1 MQLPVMPPIKP
12 MLARATTTVPEA
24 DGLLYE
30 PKWDGYRCVVFRDG
44 DEVELSSRGQK
55 SLTRYFPELIDPIR
69 AQLPRRCVV
78 DCEVVV
84 VTPDGLD
91 FDLLGQRIHPAESRI
106 ERLSVETPAS
116 LVVFDL
122 LALDEVDLRPMAFI
136 ERRGAL
142 VSLLADVI
150 PPVHLSPVTDDPEV
164 AQDWFR
170 RFEGAGFD
178 GVMAKRSDGVYEED
192 KRSVTKVKHRHS
204 IDVVVAGYRPH
215 KSGDGVGSMM
225 LGLYDRPEGDR
236 AASLQHVGVASAFK
250 AAQRPELAELLAP
263 YRLGE
268 GEPHPW
274 TGWADPEQHADGGVR
289 MPGAPN
295 RWSAKRDHS
304 WVPLRPELVA
314 EVVVEQLTKGRFRHP
329 ARFQRWRSDRTPRS
343 CTYDQVDIAAPAE
356 LFELFPEAPTP

>member
-116 LVVFDL
+116 LVAFDL

-192 KRSVTKVKHRHS
+192 KRSLTKVKHRHS

-225 LGLYDRPEGDR
+225 LGLYDRPEDDR

-250 AAQRPELAELLAP
+250 AAQRPELAELL
-263 YRLGE
+263 GI
-268 GEPHPW
+268 
-274 TGWADPEQHADGGVR
+274 TSMGVR
-289 MPGAPN
+289 
-295 RWSAKRDHS
+295 RHLTTLERDRL
-304 WVPLRPELVA
+304 VDYELVQRGNRKDSA
-314 EVVVEQLTKGRFRHP
+314 EIVAAFVRARQPKGT
-329 ARFQRWRSDRTPRS
+329 W
-343 CTYDQVDIAAPAE
+343 
-356 LFELFPEAPTP
+356 